1 MLSYQP
7 DNTKKG
13 NKNTHQPKQ
22 SFSNLIYNHRKK
34 INQESQFKANFHRPL
49 KKLQEFTGQITGTSL
64 NNIGVQNSID
74 FYQTHEKNVNTSKLK
89 REYVS
94 EPSLQSNPF
103 YDICKS
109 KKPQKFLMPKV
120 YQLNY
125 DENFVNE
132 KELVSSGV
140 AKGTFF
146 CLSFINLNQ
155 YVNNVFSD

>member
-13 NKNTHQPKQ
+13 NKNSHQPRQ

-34 INQESQFKANFHRPL
+34 LNQETQFKANFHRPL
-49 KKLQEFTGQITGTSL
+49 KKLQEFSGQVTGTSL
-64 NNIGVQNSID
+64 NNIGIRNSID
-74 FYQTHEKNVNTSKLK
+74 FNHTRDRNVNTFKQK

-94 EPSLQSNPF
+94 EPSLQSNQF
-103 YDICKS
+103 YDFYKPKKS
-109 KKPQKFLMPKV
+109 QKHLMPKV

-132 KELVSSGV
+132 KELVSNG
-140 AKGTFF
+140 ATKGTLISLFQ
-146 CLSFINLNQ
+146 FIQDQ
-155 YVNNVFSD
+155 YVND